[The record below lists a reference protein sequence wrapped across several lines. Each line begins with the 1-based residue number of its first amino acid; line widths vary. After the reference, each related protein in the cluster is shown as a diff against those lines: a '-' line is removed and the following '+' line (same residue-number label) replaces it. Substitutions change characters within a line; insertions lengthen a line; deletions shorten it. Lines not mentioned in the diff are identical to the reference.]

1 MEEQKTEDYK
11 ERLQKARQRRNG
23 KDPMHW
29 FMIGGCAVI
38 VVLALV
44 IIVKLAQGGT
54 FGDSGNA
61 RVASAS
67 EAEAQET
74 VIGET
79 LPEDEEQ
86 AKEDEEKK
94 NVVES
99 YQNLGI
105 VDVSGYL
112 NMRESASTTSD
123 VIGKLMAAV
132 RARFWTIRR
141 KAGIRYLPAVWRA
154 TSVQN
159 LYRPARRQKQ
169 RHLSWSRRW
178 RSSRLTS

>member
-54 FGDSGNA
+54 FGGSGKV

-112 NMRESASTTSD
+112 NM
-123 VIGKLMAAV
+123 
-132 RARFWTIRR
+132 
-141 KAGIRYLPAVWRA
+141 
-154 TSVQN
+154 Q
-159 LYRPARRQKQ
+159 
-169 RHLSWSRRW
+169 
-178 RSSRLTS
+178 

>member
-54 FGDSGNA
+54 FGGSGNA

-86 AKEDEEKK
+86 SSPTRIW
-94 NVVES
+94 V
-99 YQNLGI
+99 LWM
-105 VDVSGYL
+105 YL
-112 NMRESASTTSD
+112 VILICVRAPVQPPMSSAS
-123 VIGKLMAAV
+123 
-132 RARFWTIRR
+132 
-141 KAGIRYLPAVWRA
+141 
-154 TSVQN
+154 
-159 LYRPARRQKQ
+159 
-169 RHLSWSRRW
+169 
-178 RSSRLTS
+178 

>member
-11 ERLQKARQRRNG
+11 ERLQKVRQRRNG

-54 FGDSGNA
+54 FGGSGNA
-61 RVASAS
+61 RVASTS
-67 EAEAQET
+67 EAEVQET

-123 VIGKLMAAV
+123 VIGRQCV
-132 RARFWTIRR
+132 RDSGRFPGRLVSDIFRR
-141 KAGIRYLPAVWRA
+141 SGGLHQFRICTDRRGGKNRGI
-154 TSVQN
+154 
-159 LYRPARRQKQ
+159 
-169 RHLSWSRRW
+169 
-178 RSSRLTS
+178 

>member
-54 FGDSGNA
+54 FGGSGNA

-99 YQNLGI
+99 YRIWVLWM
-105 VDVSGYL
+105 YL
-112 NMRESASTTSD
+112 VILICVRAPARPPMSSAS
-123 VIGKLMAAV
+123 
-132 RARFWTIRR
+132 
-141 KAGIRYLPAVWRA
+141 
-154 TSVQN
+154 
-159 LYRPARRQKQ
+159 
-169 RHLSWSRRW
+169 
-178 RSSRLTS
+178 

>member
-11 ERLQKARQRRNG
+11 ERLHKARQKRNG

-29 FMIGGCAVI
+29 FMVGGCAVI
-38 VVLALV
+38 VVLIVV

-54 FGDSGNA
+54 FGGSGNA

-67 EAEAQET
+67 EAEVQET

-99 YQNLGI
+99 YQNLG
-105 VDVSGYL
+105 
-112 NMRESASTTSD
+112 
-123 VIGKLMAAV
+123 
-132 RARFWTIRR
+132 
-141 KAGIRYLPAVWRA
+141 
-154 TSVQN
+154 
-159 LYRPARRQKQ
+159 
-169 RHLSWSRRW
+169 
-178 RSSRLTS
+178 

>member
-1 MEEQKTEDYK
+1 MERAKRRKDYK
-11 ERLQKARQRRNG
+11 ATPRKYIRANG

-54 FGDSGNA
+54 FGGSGNA

-67 EAEAQET
+67 EAEVQET

-86 AKEDEEKK
+86 AKEDERKK
-94 NVVES
+94 NVVS
-99 YQNLGI
+99 PTRIWVLWM
-105 VDVSGYL
+105 YL
-112 NMRESASTTSD
+112 VILICVRAPVQLD
-123 VIGKLMAAV
+123 VIGKLMGGSAY
-132 RARFWTIRR
+132 RFWTIPR

-154 TSVQN
+154 GHQFRICTD
-159 LYRPARRQKQ
+159 
-169 RHLSWSRRW
+169 W
-178 RSSRLTS
+178 RGGKNRGI

>member
-54 FGDSGNA
+54 FGGSGNA

-123 VIGKLMAAV
+123 VIGKLTDGRKGISLLQHGCRNPEYYLV
-132 RARFWTIRR
+132 SGIFRR
-141 KAGIRYLPAVWRA
+141 SGGLHQFRICTDRRGGKNRGI
-154 TSVQN
+154 
-159 LYRPARRQKQ
+159 
-169 RHLSWSRRW
+169 
-178 RSSRLTS
+178 

>member
-54 FGDSGNA
+54 FGGSGNA

-86 AKEDEEKK
+86 AKEDEEK
-94 NVVES
+94 
-99 YQNLGI
+99 LFFA
-105 VDVSGYL
+105 
-112 NMRESASTTSD
+112 SANSFKRS
-123 VIGKLMAAV
+123 KPAN
-132 RARFWTIRR
+132 R
-141 KAGIRYLPAVWRA
+141 PAVNSIA
-154 TSVQN
+154 A
-159 LYRPARRQKQ
+159 Y
-169 RHLSWSRRW
+169 
-178 RSSRLTS
+178 

>member
-54 FGDSGNA
+54 FGGSGNA

-94 NVVES
+94 NEVES
-99 YQNLGI
+99 YQNLVSDIFRRSGGLHQFRICTDRRGGKNRGI
-105 VDVSGYL
+105 
-112 NMRESASTTSD
+112 
-123 VIGKLMAAV
+123 
-132 RARFWTIRR
+132 
-141 KAGIRYLPAVWRA
+141 
-154 TSVQN
+154 
-159 LYRPARRQKQ
+159 
-169 RHLSWSRRW
+169 
-178 RSSRLTS
+178 